1 MTIPEFKNLIEQ
13 KTEEQGIEIPIYF
26 NHYPVGVNIPIIVY
40 DANDEGFGADNI
52 VYHKSLAVEV
62 GFYSPRKDLTIESAL
77 EDIFTSLKWYY
88 DKESIFDT
96 DNGVYI
102 TRYFMEV

>member
-1 MTIPEFKNLIEQ
+1 MTIPEFNTLIKNKMAEKRI
-13 KTEEQGIEIPIYF
+13 TCPVYF

-62 GFYSPRKDLTIESAL
+62 GFYSPKKDLTTESAL
-77 EDIFTSLKWYY
+77 EEIFTSLKWYY
-88 DKESIFDT
+88 DKESIYDT
-96 DNGVYI
+96 ENGVYI